1 MEIQDAITRLEEW
14 KYANKGR
21 WVEISID
28 DGYGA
33 TCWSVLLGNRN
44 VSRKEGWAFQNNK
57 DATGCVVSAAECSF
71 FDYDSIPPN
80 IVFVNTEEET
90 FPGLAKVI
98 LAALDRAKELG
109 V

>member
-1 MEIQDAITRLEEW
+1 MEIQDAIASLEAW

-28 DGYGA
+28 NGYGA
-33 TCWSVLLGNRN
+33 TCWRVLLGNTN
-44 VSRKEGWAFQNNK
+44 VTRKEGWAFQKRK
-57 DATGCVVSAAECSF
+57 DEVGAVVSAAECPF
-71 FDYDSIPPN
+71 FEYDSIPPN
-80 IVFVNTEEET
+80 VVFINTEEET

-98 LAALDRAKELG
+98 LAALDRAREIG